1 MNKFL
6 IICILLSISTLS
18 FAVELPKGWR
28 LPTEKELSQEPLR
41 NKSSTKNIMVEAD
54 FNDDGKVDTALLLK
68 STSSHSEGL
77 FVRLSGYSWQL
88 INQIKKKVDT
98 PFTVGI
104 SLASPKTYK
113 TACGKGYGKCNSEA
127 PLTIK
132 LNLHGI
138 FLFIFESAHS
148 VWYWDSSTN
157 EFKQTWLSD

>member
-28 LPTEKELSQEPLR
+28 LPTKKELSQEPLR
-41 NKSSTKNIMVEAD
+41 NKSSTKNIKVEAD
-54 FNDDGKVDTALLLK
+54 FNGDGKVDTALLLK
-68 STSSHSEGL
+68 NTSNQSEGL

-88 INQIKKKVDT
+88 INQIKKKVEI
-98 PFTVGI
+98 PYNLGI
-104 SLASPKTYK
+104 SLASPNNYK
-113 TACGKGYGKCNSEA
+113 TACGKGYGKCDNVDS
-127 PLTIK
+127 LTLM
-132 LNLHGI
+132 LNLPGI
-138 FLFIFESAHS
+138 FLFTFESAHS